1 MDFLGEVPVSIGREE
16 NLELAHTT
24 VKKTKVYLNPG
35 ISYLH
40 NLNLIASIK
49 NSSRAFSGVALC
61 FSHVICAVFK

>member
-24 VKKTKVYLNPG
+24 VKKMKVYLG

-40 NLNLIASIK
+40 NLNLIASSK